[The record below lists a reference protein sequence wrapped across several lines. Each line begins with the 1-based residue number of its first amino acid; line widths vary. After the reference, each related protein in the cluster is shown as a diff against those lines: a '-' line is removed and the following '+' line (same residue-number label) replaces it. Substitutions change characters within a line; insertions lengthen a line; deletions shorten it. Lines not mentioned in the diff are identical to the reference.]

1 MTNKTSHKSKYCKPI
16 VVYCASVFD
25 NVYCA
30 SPEIQDAIVDDQSNA
45 SWTNW

>member
-1 MTNKTSHKSKYCKPI
+1 MMTKTSQKSEYCKPDI
-16 VVYCASVFD
+16 LYCGSVSD